1 MTHNFFTQEE
11 LNILINALFL
21 YLEKV
26 QSQEKFDIARSLI
39 CKITALR

>member
-1 MTHNFFTQEE
+1 MNYNFTQEE

-26 QSQEKFDIARSLI
+26 QSQENFELTRSLI
-39 CKITALR
+39 NKITVLL